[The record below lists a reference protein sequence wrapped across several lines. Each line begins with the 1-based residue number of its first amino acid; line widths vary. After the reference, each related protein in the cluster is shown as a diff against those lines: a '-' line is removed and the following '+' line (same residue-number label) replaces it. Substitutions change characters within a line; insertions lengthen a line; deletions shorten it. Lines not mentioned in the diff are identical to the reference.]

1 MFNLFNESQE
11 SISKN
16 ITKRYVMEQHNS
28 IINALRNN
36 ELVSSITDIFSYVY
50 DNNIMKM
57 YNEFVTFKQSE
68 SE

>member
-1 MFNLFNESQE
+1 
-11 SISKN
+11 
-16 ITKRYVMEQHNS
+16 MEQHNS